1 MPTYVAL
8 RSLNDSNGVRV
19 PAVVAVAAPGA
30 VTPTGSNAGG
40 SLATA
45 TYYYKVTAVGDFG
58 ETTPATEVNSGAR
71 TGPNA
76 SCALDWA
83 DVAGASSYRVYI
95 GTSSDG
101 QTGYFETTTSSF
113 SHTTQTG
120 LVTATVPTV
129 NTATDQAGQVRLTT
143 TADTIVNVDDAK
155 TRKALAEHRYIGQYV
170 VSAVNNKTAAGVT
183 LTVNS

>member
-1 MPTYVAL
+1 MPTYIAL

-19 PAVVAVAAPGA
+19 PGLAKVAAPGT
-30 VTPTGSNAGG
+30 VTPTGSNSGG

-45 TYYYKVTAVGDFG
+45 TYYYKVTAIGSFG

-71 TGPNA
+71 TGPSA

-83 DVAGASSYRVYI
+83 DVTGASSYRVYI
-95 GTSSDG
+95 GTSSNG

-120 LVTATVPTV
+120 LITGTIPTV
-129 NTATDQAGQVRLTT
+129 NTATNKIGEVRLTT
-143 TADTIVNVDDAK
+143 TTDTIVNVDDAK
-155 TRKALAEHRYIGQYV
+155 TRKALADHDYIGQYF
-170 VSAVNNKTAAGVT
+170 VSALNAKTGAGVS
-183 LTVNS
+183 LPSNS